1 MKKNLPPARVMMS
14 STIFRF
20 VYPNR
25 ERERERETLLVYC
38 WPLGSIGM
46 KFVTHPA
53 PCWRTA
59 HLVTLQQTDIKK
71 RKKEEEEES
80 GAKQWRHRHHAGHLL
95 LPALVLD
102 EIEPRRTVHVRQHCR
117 GKYLELPND
126 VWNIPHRIPRSVWLS
141 TSRAQHNQIHFY
153 TATSS
158 DISQPIVSLLNKSSK
173 KIGFQNWV

>member
-71 RKKEEEEES
+71 KE
-80 GAKQWRHRHHAGHLL
+80 
-95 LPALVLD
+95 
-102 EIEPRRTVHVRQHCR
+102 RRRRRIRSQTV
-117 GKYLELPND
+117 KA
-126 VWNIPHRIPRSVWLS
+126 S
-141 TSRAQHNQIHFY
+141 TSCWASAAAGPCAGRDRAPTYCTRSSALQREIFR
-153 TATSS
+153 ATEWCVKHSTS
-158 DISQPIVSLLNKSSK
+158 YPTLRVIVYE
-173 KIGFQNWV
+173 